1 MYSIIRSKTIVAL
14 CGFALFATSLVGCKD
29 NDDAYNKP
37 NLQLSEVV
45 ENNTLMANAEGFSRQ
60 LTFTTNRR
68 WTATSPEWID
78 VSPNKGE
85 PGTHTVTVKALSNS
99 GAERIGNI
107 VFNFGYQQ
115 ELNLKLQQAAGQGN
129 TPDAPKPLAGM
140 PLAEVIKKY
149 YKEGEVTT
157 INDEVQFQ
165 GSVISDRSK
174 GNTQPKNLHL
184 QGEGAGIIVRFQKN
198 HAFDLGALVDVKIK
212 GAKIQRY
219 NGGALQIELSSDS
232 QAVATGETRI
242 IEPTKATMQDIYEGK
257 YENMLV
263 ALDDVQFAKAGGDYV
278 GDKSYF
284 HTITDCVTKP
294 SDPNMGE
301 LSVSISN
308 YATEFKG
315 QKVSD
320 KRGRIVGIV
329 AHNTSKE
336 GKKFRNL
343 IPRSLSD
350 IQLTAERCEAT
361 STPPAN
367 NGGDNKPN
375 PPAGG
380 GNDNPAPPTGG
391 GENQPKPSE
400 HPIITAYVEGP
411 SNNKFIQI
419 YNPSTTDIDL
429 SQYSLRL
436 ENYSGSGKND
446 KAPSIKKLSLK
457 GLHLPSGSV
466 LIFKNDKVDADA
478 YEGDAKSTDVCNFN
492 GNDNVAIF
500 FGETMVDVIGTWGKA
515 WYESGSNGVGFDV
528 IFKRKASVKAG
539 KVVFDISEW
548 DKDTNITNKPYSFLN
563 ARP

>member
-1 MYSIIRSKTIVAL
+1 MYSIIRSKTFVAL
-14 CGFALFATSLVGCKD
+14 CGFTLFATSLVGCKD

-198 HAFDLGALVDVKIK
+198 HAFDLGTLVDVKIK

-380 GNDNPAPPTGG
+380 GNDNPAPPAGG

-411 SNNKFIQI
+411 SGNEKYIQI
-419 YNPSTTDIDL
+419 WNPTDKAIDL
-429 SQYSLRL
+429 SKYTLQL
-436 ENYSGSGKND
+436 EVYTNANAKGKGTN
-446 KAPSIKKLSLK
+446 PQIGELK
-457 GLHLPSGSV
+457 GTLDANAV
-466 LIFKNDKVDADA
+466 IVFKHK
-478 YEGDAKSTDVCNFN
+478 DAKGYKGESTAINVCSFN
-492 GNDNVAIF
+492 GNDNIALF
-500 FGETMVDVIGTWGKA
+500 YEGTMIDVIGTWGEVWLTPDKKGGGA
-515 WYESGSNGVGFDV
+515 DV
-528 IFKRKASVKAG
+528 TLKRKANIKTG
-539 KVVFDISEW
+539 KKVFDINEW
-548 DKDTNITNKPYSFLN
+548 ESTPTPAEDSFSFLN

>member
-1 MYSIIRSKTIVAL
+1 MYSIIRSKTFVAL

-149 YKEGEVTT
+149 YKEGVVTT

-278 GDKSYF
+278 GNKSYF

-361 STPPAN
+361 NTPPAN
-367 NGGDNKPN
+367 NSEGDKPN

-391 GENQPKPSE
+391 GENQPQPSE

-411 SNNKFIQI
+411 SGNEKYIQI
-419 YNPSTTDIDL
+419 WNPTDKAIDL
-429 SQYSLRL
+429 SKYTLQL
-436 ENYSGSGKND
+436 EVYTNANAKGKGTN
-446 KAPSIKKLSLK
+446 PQIGELK
-457 GLHLPSGSV
+457 GTLDANAV
-466 LIFKNDKVDADA
+466 IVFKHK
-478 YEGDAKSTDVCNFN
+478 DAKGYKGESTAINVCSFN
-492 GNDNVAIF
+492 GNDNIALF
-500 FGETMVDVIGTWGKA
+500 CEGTMIDVIGTWGEVWLTPDKKGGGA
-515 WYESGSNGVGFDV
+515 DV
-528 IFKRKASVKAG
+528 TLKRKANIKTG
-539 KVVFDISEW
+539 KKVFDINEW
-548 DKDTNITNKPYSFLN
+548 ESTPTPAEDSFSFLN